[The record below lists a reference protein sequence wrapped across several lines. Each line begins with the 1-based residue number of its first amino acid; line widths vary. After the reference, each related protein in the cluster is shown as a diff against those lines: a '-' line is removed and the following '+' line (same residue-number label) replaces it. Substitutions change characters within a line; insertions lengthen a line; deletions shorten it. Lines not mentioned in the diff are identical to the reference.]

1 MPLPFTTSPE
11 PSLPTTIAIDELGLD
26 RGAHLLIEGALIHLA
41 VGARLAV
48 CGCAPDLPI
57 HLSAWCRAH
66 GHGFIAAALGAKE
79 IGWIVRGEAIDARWL
94 NAERAGDATLP
105 RQPVTSAPGR
115 WGLAARGAL
124 LEAGAPEFHFP
135 LNQRAFVWSDD
146 APRLYA
152 QAAAAQWDPA
162 RALDWTPPILSPV
175 VDAALAQIMTF
186 LIENENAALLITAR
200 FLAQIH
206 PHFREIMQVLAIQA
220 ADEARHSEV
229 FTRRAELCAA
239 GIGRSTALGQRS
251 LQTLV
256 EEPDFVLAS
265 FMLAV
270 MGEGTFLTL
279 LAFIERHAPDPLTQ
293 TMMRLVIQDESR
305 HVAFGIGHLRQLL
318 ANDPGQRQRLA
329 TAVRRRNDTLQHTA
343 GLNQVVLD
351 ALVVLAAGEFTPA
364 AIGRGY
370 DLVQALRSDMDAGRR
385 ARLSQL
391 GFDLAEAAEL
401 SALHTPNFM

>member
-1 MPLPFTTSPE
+1 MHLPSMTVPE
-11 PSLPTTIAIDELGLD
+11 ASLPAIITIDDLGLD
-26 RGAHLLIEGALIHLA
+26 RGAHLLIDAALIHLG

-48 CGCAPDLPI
+48 CGSAPELSL
-57 HLSAWCRAH
+57 HLTAWCRAA
-66 GHGFIAAALGAKE
+66 GHGFIAAAPGAQE
-79 IGWIVRGEAIDARWL
+79 VGWIVRGEAVDARWSR
-94 NAERAGDATLP
+94 AELAGDAAAP
-105 RQPVTSAPGR
+105 RQPAAHAPGR
-115 WGLAARGAL
+115 WGLAARGAM
-124 LEAGAPEFHFP
+124 LEAGAPSFHFT
-135 LNQRAFVWSDD
+135 LDQRDQVWSDD

-162 RALDWTPPILSPV
+162 RALDWTAPVLSPV
-175 VDAALAQIMTF
+175 VDAALAQVMTF
-186 LIENENAALLITAR
+186 LIENENAALMVTAR

-220 ADEARHSEV
+220 ADEARHCEV
-229 FTRRAELCAA
+229 FSRRAELCAA
-239 GIGRSTALGQRS
+239 GIGRSTALSQRS

-256 EEPDFVLAS
+256 EEPDFILAS

-279 LAFIERHAPDPLTQ
+279 LAFIERHAPDSLTQ

-305 HVAFGIGHLRQLL
+305 HVSFGIGHLRRLL
-318 ANDPGQRQRLA
+318 VSDPGQRQRLA
-329 TAVRRRNDTLQHTA
+329 TAVRRRSDVLQQTA

-351 ALVVLAAGEFTPA
+351 ALVVLAAGEFTPT

-370 DLVQALRSDMDAGRR
+370 DLVQALRFDMDAGRR
-385 ARLSQL
+385 TRLGQL
-391 GFDLAEAAEL
+391 GFDQVEATEL

>member
-1 MPLPFTTSPE
+1 
-11 PSLPTTIAIDELGLD
+11 
-26 RGAHLLIEGALIHLA
+26 
-41 VGARLAV
+41 
-48 CGCAPDLPI
+48 
-57 HLSAWCRAH
+57 
-66 GHGFIAAALGAKE
+66 
-79 IGWIVRGEAIDARWL
+79 
-94 NAERAGDATLP
+94 
-105 RQPVTSAPGR
+105 
-115 WGLAARGAL
+115 
-124 LEAGAPEFHFP
+124 
-135 LNQRAFVWSDD
+135 
-146 APRLYA
+146 
-152 QAAAAQWDPA
+152 
-162 RALDWTPPILSPV
+162 
-175 VDAALAQIMTF
+175 MTF

-329 TAVRRRNDTLQHTA
+329 AAVRRRNDTLQHTA
-343 GLNQVVLD
+343 GQNQVVLD

>member
-1 MPLPFTTSPE
+1 MRLPFTIKTE
-11 PSLPTTIAIDELGLD
+11 PSLQTIIFIDELGLD
-26 RGAHLLIEGALIHLA
+26 RGAHLFIEAALIKLA
-41 VGARLAV
+41 VGAYLAI
-48 CGCAPDLPI
+48 CGSAPDLRM
-57 HLSAWCRAH
+57 HLATWCRTS
-66 GHGFIAAALGAKE
+66 GHGFIPADPGAKE
-79 IGWIVRGEAIDARWL
+79 VGWVVRGEGMDARWL
-94 NAERAGDATLP
+94 HAERTGDATSPQQLAAF
-105 RQPVTSAPGR
+105 APGR

-135 LNQRAFVWSDD
+135 LNHREQVWSDD

-162 RALDWTPPILSPV
+162 RALDWTPPILSPI
-175 VDAALAQIMTF
+175 VDAAVAQIMTF
-186 LIENENAALLITAR
+186 LIENENAALLVTAR

-206 PHFREIMQVLAIQA
+206 PHFRESMQVLAIQA
-220 ADEARHSEV
+220 ADEARHSAV

-279 LAFIERHAPDPLTQ
+279 LAFIERHAPDTLTQ
-293 TMMRLVIQDESR
+293 NMMRLVIQDESR
-305 HVAFGIGHLRQLL
+305 HVAFGIGHLRRLL
-318 ANDPGQRQRLA
+318 AHDPGQRQRLA
-329 TAVRRRNDTLQHTA
+329 DAVRRRSELLHQSA

-370 DLVQALRSDMDAGRR
+370 DLVQILRLEMDAGRR
-385 ARLSQL
+385 ARLTQL
-391 GFDLAEAAEL
+391 GFDQAEASAL